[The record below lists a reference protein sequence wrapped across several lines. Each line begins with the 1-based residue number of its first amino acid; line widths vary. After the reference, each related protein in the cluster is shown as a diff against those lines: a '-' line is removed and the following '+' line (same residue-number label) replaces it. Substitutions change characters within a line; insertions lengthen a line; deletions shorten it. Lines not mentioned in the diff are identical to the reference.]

1 MGYLLLSLFLVLYSL
16 VGYIDNKQTFEQ
28 ETTQAETVTQQR
40 AIDTVRLINAIN
52 DYLYD
57 HPDVI
62 NGDNPIVLSP
72 GQVGVSVDPA
82 INNVIFRKR
91 VYVWQV
97 PEKGLM
103 NALKTQTLS
112 SALLGEVKHR
122 RLIDNGN
129 VDMGVDVP
137 AQIPEGA
144 IVYLN

>member
-1 MGYLLLSLFLVLYSL
+1 MGYLLFSLFLVIFSL
-16 VGYIDNKQTFEQ
+16 VGYIDNRQAFEQ
-28 ETTQAETVTQQR
+28 DITQIETVTTQR

-52 DYLYD
+52 DYIYD

-62 NGDNPIVLSP
+62 NGDNPIVLPNTQLGISA
-72 GQVGVSVDPA
+72 DPA

-91 VYVWQV
+91 VYVWQI
-97 PEKGLM
+97 PERGLM
-103 NALKTQTLS
+103 KALKVQTLS

>member
-1 MGYLLLSLFLVLYSL
+1 MGYFLLSLFLVLFSL
-16 VGYIDNKQTFEQ
+16 SGYIDNQQTFEQ
-28 ETTQAETVTQQR
+28 EINQAETVAKQR

-52 DYLYD
+52 DFIYN

-62 NGDNPIVLSP
+62 NGDNPVVLPP
-72 GQVGVSVDPA
+72 GQVGIFVNPA

-91 VYVWQV
+91 VYVWQFPV
-97 PEKGLM
+97 KGLM
-103 NALKTQTLS
+103 NMLKTQTLS

-129 VDMGVDVP
+129 VDMMVDVP

>member
-28 ETTQAETVTQQR
+28 ETTQADTVTQQR
-40 AIDTVRLINAIN
+40 AIDTVRLINSIN

-82 INNVIFRKR
+82 INNIVFRKR

>member
-1 MGYLLLSLFLVLYSL
+1 MGYLLFSLSLVIFSL
-16 VGYIDNKQTFEQ
+16 VGYIDNRQAFEQ
-28 ETTQAETVTQQR
+28 DITQVETVTTQR

-52 DYLYD
+52 DYIYD
-57 HPDVI
+57 HSDVI
-62 NGDNPIVLSP
+62 DGDNPIVLP
-72 GQVGVSVDPA
+72 NNQLGVSVDPA

-91 VYVWQV
+91 VYVWQM

-103 NALKTQTLS
+103 NALKVQTLS

-129 VDMGVDVP
+129 IDMCVDIP
-137 AQIPEGA
+137 TQIPEGA

>member
-82 INNVIFRKR
+82 INNVVFRKR
-91 VYVWQV
+91 VYVWQI

>member
-16 VGYIDNKQTFEQ
+16 IGYIDNRQTFEQ

>member
-28 ETTQAETVTQQR
+28 ETTQADTVTQQR

-62 NGDNPIVLSP
+62 NGENPIVLSP

>member
-16 VGYIDNKQTFEQ
+16 VGYIDNKQTIEQ
-28 ETTQAETVTQQR
+28 ETSQAETVTQQR

-62 NGDNPIVLSP
+62 NGDNPIVMSP

-97 PEKGLM
+97 PDKGLM

>member
-1 MGYLLLSLFLVLYSL
+1 MGYLLFSLFLVIFSL
-16 VGYIDNKQTFEQ
+16 VGYIDNRQAFEQ
-28 ETTQAETVTQQR
+28 ENMQIETITTQR

-52 DYLYD
+52 DYVYD

-62 NGDNPIVLSP
+62 DGENPIVLPHS
-72 GQVGVSVDPA
+72 QVGISVDPV
-82 INNVIFRKR
+82 ISNVIFRKR
-91 VYVWQV
+91 VYVWQM

-103 NALKTQTLS
+103 KALKVQTLA

-137 AQIPEGA
+137 TQIPEGA
-144 IVYLN
+144 VVYLN

>member
-16 VGYIDNKQTFEQ
+16 VGYIENKQTFEQ

-57 HPDVI
+57 HPGVI

-103 NALKTQTLS
+103 NALKTQTMS

>member
-72 GQVGVSVDPA
+72 GQVGVSVDPV
-82 INNVIFRKR
+82 INNVVFRKR
-91 VYVWQV
+91 VYVWQI

>member
-16 VGYIDNKQTFEQ
+16 VGYIENKQTFEQ

-82 INNVIFRKR
+82 INNIVFRKR

>member
-28 ETTQAETVTQQR
+28 ETTQTDTVTQQR

-82 INNVIFRKR
+82 INNIVFRKR

>member
-1 MGYLLLSLFLVLYSL
+1 MWATS
-16 VGYIDNKQTFEQ
+16 ITDKFEQ
-28 ETTQAETVTQQR
+28 ENRQIETITTQR

-52 DYLYD
+52 DYVYD

-62 NGDNPIVLSP
+62 DGDNPIVLPHS
-72 GQVGVSVDPA
+72 QVGISVDPA

-91 VYVWQV
+91 VYIWQM

-103 NALKTQTLS
+103 KALKVQTLA
-112 SALLGEVKHR
+112 SALLGEVKNR

-129 VDMGVDVP
+129 VDMGVEVP
-137 AQIPEGA
+137 TQIPEGA

>member
-28 ETTQAETVTQQR
+28 ETTHAETVTQQR

-97 PEKGLM
+97 PAKGLM